1 MVDIN
6 DAAVTELVDHAQLEQ
21 GVPAYLRTLRLGLRD
36 LVDLQ
41 CLREILQP

>member
-1 MVDIN
+1 MVDIY
-6 DAAVTELVDHAQLEQ
+6 DATVTELVDHAQLEQ
-21 GVPAYLRTLRLGLRD
+21 GVSAYLSTLRLGLRD